1 MDSRDL
7 SVRQLDALFDKLRPM
22 AYYVAK
28 VRKRMELQ
36 RFPEGDEL
44 ATLVRE
50 AEASMAR
57 LTTHVNSLAAHRS
70 RRRKRTDIGQPNGER
85 L

>member
-7 SVRQLDALFDKLRPM
+7 SVRQLDALFDKRRPM

-28 VRKRMELQ
+28 VRERMEQQ

-50 AEASMAR
+50 TEAATAR
-57 LTTHVNSLAAHRS
+57 LTTYM
-70 RRRKRTDIGQPNGER
+70 KRHSGASSPPPQTH
-85 L
+85 

>member
-28 VRKRMELQ
+28 VRKRMEQQ
-36 RFPEGDEL
+36 RSPR
-44 ATLVRE
+44 ATNWR
-50 AEASMAR
+50 
-57 LTTHVNSLAAHRS
+57 RS
-70 RRRKRTDIGQPNGER
+70 CAKPRQQWCDSQRT
-85 L
+85 